1 VATLTADHLT
11 DEQLD
16 ALGAEL
22 DALRAEVVASLGERD
37 ARYIHKII
45 RTQRGLDAAA
55 RALLLFAKFPP
66 AWIAGTAAL
75 SVAKILENM
84 ELGHNIMHGQWD
96 WMRDPKI
103 HSTTWEWDHASA
115 AEGWKKSHNF
125 EHHTFTNVLGKD
137 RDLGYSIMRSSPD
150 QPWHPAHL
158 AQPVYNQLLALFFEW
173 GVAFYDL
180 EVDLVKDGKKSKADF
195 ARDLKRFWRKARR
208 QLAKDYVLFP
218 ALSVVSGPQSVVA
231 SMAASFV
238 ANCVR
243 NFWAHAVIFCGHFP
257 EGVETFPEEQLEG
270 ETRGQWYVRQ
280 MLGSANLSGSPLLH
294 TMTGNLSH
302 QIEHHIFPDIPS
314 NRYAEIAP
322 RVREICERYGL
333 SYTIGPLRKQYG
345 NVLRK
350 INRYALPRRAE
361 STAARAKLAASF
373 AALPVRSATADAPA
387 HQQPVR
393 LAG

>member
-1 VATLTADHLT
+1 MTTTPADHLT
-11 DEQLD
+11 DEQIET
-16 ALGAEL
+16 LGAEL
-22 DALRAEVVASLGERD
+22 DAIRADIIAS
-37 ARYIHKII
+37 
-45 RTQRGLDAAA
+45 RGASDAAYIRKVISVQRKLEMAA
-55 RALLLFAKFPP
+55 RVTLIFSVFPP
-66 AWIAGTAAL
+66 AWLLGTAAL

-84 ELGHNIMHGQWD
+84 EIGHNIMHGQWD

-137 RDLGYSIMRSSPD
+137 RDLGYSIMRVSAE
-150 QPWHPAHL
+150 QNWHPVHL
-158 AQPVYNQLLALFFEW
+158 LQPVYNQALAMFFEW

-180 EVDLVKDGKKSKADF
+180 EVDLVRDGKKSKKDF
-195 ARDLKRFWRKARR
+195 QHDLKRFWRKARR

-238 ANCVR
+238 ANLVR

-280 MLGSANLSGSPLLH
+280 MMGSANLSGGPVFH

-322 RVREICERYGL
+322 RVREICDRYGL
-333 SYTIGPLRKQYG
+333 PYTTGPLRKQYG

-361 STAARAKLAASF
+361 RAAAEARTAASLAL
-373 AALPVRSATADAPA
+373 LPARPDTRE
-387 HQQPVR
+387 PVR

>member
-1 VATLTADHLT
+1 MTTLIADHLT
-11 DEQLD
+11 DEQIET
-16 ALGAEL
+16 LGAEL

-45 RTQRGLDAAA
+45 RTQRGLDATA
-55 RALLLFAKFPP
+55 RVLLLFAKFPP

-125 EHHTFTNVLGKD
+125 EHHTYTNVLGKD
-137 RDLGYSIMRSSPD
+137 RDLGYSIMRVSAE
-150 QPWHPAHL
+150 QNWHPVHL
-158 AQPVYNQLLALFFEW
+158 LQPVYNQALAMFFEW

-180 EVDLVKDGKKSKADF
+180 EVDLVKDGTKSKEDF
-195 ARDLKRFWRKARR
+195 ARDLTRFLRKASR
-208 QLAKDYVLFP
+208 QFVKDFVLYP
-218 ALSVVSGPQSVVA
+218 ALSGPKGFLA
-231 SMAASFV
+231 SAAASFV
-238 ANCVR
+238 ANLVR
-243 NFWAHAVIFCGHFP
+243 NFWAHAVIFCGPFP

-280 MLGSANLSGSPLLH
+280 MMGSANLSGGPLFH

-322 RVREICERYGL
+322 RVREICDRYGL
-333 SYTIGPLRKQYG
+333 PYTTGPLRKQYA

-361 STAARAKLAASF
+361 RAAAEARTAASLAV
-373 AALPVRSATADAPA
+373 LPVRPDTRE
-387 HQQPVR
+387 PVR

>member
-1 VATLTADHLT
+1 VTTLTADHLT
-11 DEQLD
+11 DEQVE

-22 DALRAEVVASLGERD
+22 DALRAEVVASLGEDD
-37 ARYIHKII
+37 AKYIHKVI
-45 RTQRGLDAAA
+45 RTQRALDAAA
-55 RALLLFAKFPP
+55 RGLLLFAKFPP

-125 EHHTFTNVLGKD
+125 EHHTYTNVLNKD
-137 RDLGYSIMRSSPD
+137 RDLGYSIMRISAE
-150 QPWHPAHL
+150 QEWHPIHL
-158 AQPVYNQLLALFFEW
+158 TQPVYNQLLALFFEW

-180 EVDLVKDGKKSKADF
+180 ESDLVISGEKSKKEF
-195 ARDLKRFWRKARR
+195 AKDLKRFVRKAGR
-208 QLAKDYVLFP
+208 QLVKDFVMYP
-218 ALSVVSGPQSVVA
+218 ALSLPGGPKNFLA

-238 ANCVR
+238 ANSVR
-243 NFWAHAVIFCGHFP
+243 NVWAHAVIFCGHFP
-257 EGVETFPEEQLEG
+257 EGVATFPEEQLDG

-280 MLGSANLSGSPLLH
+280 MLGSANLSGGPLLH
-294 TMTGNLSH
+294 IMTGNLSH

-314 NRYAEIAP
+314 NRYQQIAP

-333 SYTIGPLRKQYG
+333 RYTSGPLHRQYAT
-345 NVLRK
+345 VLRK

-361 STAARAKLAASF
+361 RDALLAQTAASV
-373 AALPVRSATADAPA
+373 AALPVRTADDKA
-387 HQQPVR
+387 PVR